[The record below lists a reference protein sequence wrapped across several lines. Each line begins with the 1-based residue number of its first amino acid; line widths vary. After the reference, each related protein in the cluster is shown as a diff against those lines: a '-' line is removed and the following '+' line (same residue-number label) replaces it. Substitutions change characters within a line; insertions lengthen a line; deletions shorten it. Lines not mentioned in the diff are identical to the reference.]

1 MYACVTSHL
10 HFWQND
16 RGILR
21 ATVVTWGWNGH
32 QIRVGIQSLLWRR
45 KFSCH
50 SCWDSNFQPFDHK
63 SGALTNKLFR
73 YKITDNEN
81 MQVKILTQSTALWI
95 MKYES
100 QTAEMCESQ
109 CIITSTRG
117 GISIT
122 NAVKVNVR
130 KS

>member
-1 MYACVTSHL
+1 M
-10 HFWQND
+10 
-16 RGILR
+16 
-21 ATVVTWGWNGH
+21 
-32 QIRVGIQSLLWRR
+32 
-45 KFSCH
+45 
-50 SCWDSNFQPFDHK
+50 QPFDHE
-63 SGALTNKLFR
+63 SGALTNKLSQSE
-73 YKITDNEN
+73 ITDNEN
-81 MQVKILTQSTALWI
+81 IQVKILTVTQSTALWI